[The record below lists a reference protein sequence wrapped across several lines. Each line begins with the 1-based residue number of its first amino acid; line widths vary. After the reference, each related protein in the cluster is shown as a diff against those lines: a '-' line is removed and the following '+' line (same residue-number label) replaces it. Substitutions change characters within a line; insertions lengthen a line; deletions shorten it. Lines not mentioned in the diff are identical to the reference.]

1 VPRTSLPVG
10 ANLTRKHRLLQVA
23 AEKRGLREEFDANF
37 KIVTDI
43 EENEPTSKTGAMV
56 DFFVR
61 VRASFYVLGVV
72 ICMWIVGVR
81 CTVCDGFD

>member
-1 VPRTSLPVG
+1 M
-10 ANLTRKHRLLQVA
+10 LQVA

-61 VRASFYVLGVV
+61 VRFVITCFRCSCLDVV
-72 ICMWIVGVR
+72 SRGACG
-81 CTVCDGFD
+81 

>member
-1 VPRTSLPVG
+1 M
-10 ANLTRKHRLLQVA
+10 LQVA

-61 VRASFYVLGVV
+61 VCSSLHVVGVV
-72 ICMWIVGVR
+72 GVVEQCGSPYVGMRVDVVYW
-81 CTVCDGFD
+81 CYV

>member
-1 VPRTSLPVG
+1 
-10 ANLTRKHRLLQVA
+10 VA

-61 VRASFYVLGVV
+61 VRASLHVLGVV
-72 ICMWIVGVR
+72 SGCG
-81 CTVCDGFD
+81 